1 LVTRGTGRIL
11 RAFLLGLGALSAEEF
26 NKSGHF
32 RALRRN
38 TVFGNVRATFGRG
51 FGRPIG
57 LGAAATVQ
65 RSYCPVRF
73 TNPGFRQ

>member
-1 LVTRGTGRIL
+1 LVSRGTGRIL
-11 RAFLLGLGALSAEEF
+11 AAFFLGLGALSSEEF
-26 NKSGHF
+26 NKFGHF